1 MWCGSRLDKFA
12 SALVVL
18 SVGVLVSGT
27 KACQEDYQFAAQST
41 VTPTTTET
49 PEGTLTGSPTVTGSV
64 TAVATATGTVTV
76 APTETED
83 TEVASGDDDLFQEL
97 SALGSKSEGGAAGV
111 VGAGSG
117 AKINNWLGEAFT
129 KDDGSWQDADADG
142 FSDAMEK
149 DNESDSQNADSTPH
163 EPGNTKL
170 EERISSQDVELETR
184 RLTEESKGDG
194 EEGNVDT
201 DSDGI
206 PDEVE
211 KQRGMN
217 SSAVD
222 SDSDGL
228 RDDRELVLGTN
239 PLRPDSDG
247 DGISDNR
254 EYMLGL
260 DPTISEGKR
269 STN

>member
-1 MWCGSRLDKFA
+1 MWYGSRLDRFA

-49 PEGTLTGSPTVTGSV
+49 PEGTITGSPTVTGSV
-64 TAVATATGTVTV
+64 TPVATATGTITV

-83 TEVASGDDDLFQEL
+83 TEVATGDGDLFQEL
-97 SALGSKSEGGAAGV
+97 SALGTKSEGGA
-111 VGAGSG
+111 VGAASAGSG
-117 AKINNWLGEAFT
+117 AKIDNWLGEAFA

-149 DNESDSQNADSTPH
+149 ASESDSQNANSTPN
-163 EPGNTKL
+163 EPGTTKL
-170 EERISSQDVELETR
+170 EERISPQDVELETR
-184 RLTEESKGDG
+184 RLAEESKGDG

-211 KQRGMN
+211 RQRGMN
-217 SSAVD
+217 SAAVD
-222 SDSDGL
+222 SDAEGL

-239 PLRPDSDG
+239 PLRADSDA

-254 EYMLGL
+254 EYLNGL
-260 DPTISEGKR
+260 DPTISDGKK
-269 STN
+269 SAS